1 MQMDAQARENARL
14 LQEQTG
20 KLTGRIESLE
30 VANQQ
35 MSNDM
40 AALRANQAR
49 AASSTPDVQ
58 ALRTELGDFD
68 RRLRAME
75 AAREKDKQ
83 DLVDTLSRKISQIM
97 GGATAD
103 GGSKRHKS
111 STTETHG
118 STGGGGDYVVKSGDS
133 LSKIA
138 AANGVTISALME
150 ANGISKANQIRVG
163 QKLTIP
169 K

>member
-1 MQMDAQARENARL
+1 MRMDAQARENARL

-35 MSNDM
+35 LSNDM

-58 ALRTELGDFD
+58 ALRTELSDFD
-68 RRLRAME
+68 HRLRAME

-97 GGATAD
+97 GGASAES
-103 GGSKRHKS
+103 GSKRRKS
-111 STTETHG
+111 STTETH
-118 STGGGGDYVVKSGDS
+118 SSSGGGEYVVKSGDS

-138 AANGVTISALME
+138 AANGVTISALTE
-150 ANGISKANQIRVG
+150 ANGISKANQIRAG